1 MKQMIIGLMAM
12 LLIFA
17 ATAQPKRAKADVKKE
32 KELVGTFVPIPE
44 QSFTMQ
50 DVLEDG
56 TLGPKTEYNLPG
68 FYMLETEVTN
78 KAYNLFLNDLK
89 AQGRI
94 DDYEKARFRSEN
106 WSTIGTVTY
115 YQTPKSGKTTCPSDT
130 GTTRYQYITSP
141 TFELYPAV
149 NVPYEG
155 AVLFCQWLTEKVGNP
170 EWEYALPSQ
179 LAWTWAARGCFQN
192 FCAYSMGEPFLTA
205 ADGTPYYHY
214 LHVDDSWITRT
225 DSGFQVVDNHPNTVS
240 TNFIGSDIPYPA
252 KSLRANDYG
261 LYNMCGNV
269 AEMVSNPNM
278 AVGGSWLDPGYDIR
292 IYSTKEYTQPSP
304 QIGFRVMARKVEK
317 EKVGGKK

>member
-1 MKQMIIGLMAM
+1 MKQIILGLMAM

-56 TLGPKTEYNLPG
+56 TLGPKMEYNLPA

-89 AQGRI
+89 AQGRT
-94 DDYEKARFRSEN
+94 DDYEKACFRSEN
-106 WSTIGTVTY
+106 WYTPNHHNEAARCY
-115 YQTPKSGKTTCPSDT
+115 YDSFPA
-130 GTTRYQYITSP
+130 Y
-141 TFELYPAV
+141 ELYPAV

-170 EWEYALPSQ
+170 EWEYVLPSQ
-179 LAWTWAARGCFQN
+179 LDWTWAASGGMTRA
-192 FCAYSMGEPFLTA
+192 AYSMGEPFLTA

-214 LHVDDSWITRT
+214 QHVDDSWITRT
-225 DSGFQVVDNHPNTVS
+225 DSGFQVVDNQPNTVS

-252 KSLRANDYG
+252 KSLRANGYG

-292 IYSTKEYTQPSP
+292 IYSIKNYTQPSP
-304 QIGFRVMARKVEK
+304 QIGFRVIARKVEK
-317 EKVGGKK
+317 VEG

>member
-1 MKQMIIGLMAM
+1 MRHMIFWLMAM
-12 LLIFA
+12 LLMFA

-56 TLGPKTEYNLPG
+56 TLGPKVEYNLPA

-89 AQGRI
+89 AQGRT
-94 DDYEKARFRSEN
+94 DDYEKACFRSEN
-106 WSTIGTVTY
+106 WYTPNHHNEAARCY
-115 YQTPKSGKTTCPSDT
+115 YDSFPA
-130 GTTRYQYITSP
+130 Y
-141 TFELYPAV
+141 ELYPAV

-170 EWEYALPSQ
+170 EWEYVLPSQ
-179 LAWTWAARGCFQN
+179 LDWTWAAEGGKTGEV
-192 FCAYSMGEPFLTA
+192 YSMGGPFLTA

-214 LHVDDSWITRT
+214 QHVDDSWITRT
-225 DSGFQVVDNHPNTVS
+225 DSGFQVVDNHPGTMR
-240 TNFIGSDIPYPA
+240 TDFIGSDIPFPA
-252 KSLRANDYG
+252 KSLRANEYG

-269 AEMVSNPNM
+269 AEMVSNPNL

-304 QIGFRVMARKVEK
+304 QIGFRVIARW
-317 EKVGGKK
+317 VGRKD

>member
-56 TLGPKTEYNLPG
+56 TLGPKVEYNLPA
-68 FYMLETEVTN
+68 FYMLETEVPN
-78 KAYNLFLNDLK
+78 KAYNHFLNDLK
-89 AQGRI
+89 AQGRT
-94 DDYEKARFRSEN
+94 DDYEKACFRSEN
-106 WSTIGTVTY
+106 WYTPNHHNEAARCY
-115 YQTPKSGKTTCPSDT
+115 YDSFPA
-130 GTTRYQYITSP
+130 Y
-141 TFELYPAV
+141 ELYPAV

-170 EWEYALPSQ
+170 EWEYVLPSQ
-179 LAWTWAARGCFQN
+179 LDWTWAAEGGKTGEV
-192 FCAYSMGEPFLTA
+192 YSMGGPFLTA

-214 LHVDDSWITRT
+214 QHVDDSWITRT

-252 KSLRANDYG
+252 KSLRANGYG

-304 QIGFRVMARKVEK
+304 QIGFRVIARKVEK
-317 EKVGGKK
+317 EKIEGKK

>member
-1 MKQMIIGLMAM
+1 MRHMIFWLMAM
-12 LLIFA
+12 LLMFA

-56 TLGPKTEYNLPG
+56 TLGPKVEYNLPA

-115 YQTPKSGKTTCPSDT
+115 YQTPKSGKATCPSDT

-155 AVLFCQWLTEKVGNP
+155 AVLFCQWLIEKVGNP
-170 EWEYALPSQ
+170 EWEYVLPSQ
-179 LAWTWAARGCFQN
+179 IDWTWAAAGGKGDV
-192 FCAYSMGEPFLTA
+192 YSMGGPFLRA

-214 LHVDDSWITRT
+214 LHVDDTWITRT
-225 DSGFQVVDNHPNTVS
+225 DSGLHVVDLSNDKSVHLNM
-240 TNFIGSDIPYPA
+240 GSHIPYPA
-252 KSLRANDYG
+252 MSLRANGYG

-292 IYSTKEYTQPSP
+292 IYSIKEYTQPSP
-304 QIGFRVMARKVEK
+304 QIGFRVIARKVEK
-317 EKVGGKK
+317 EKVEGKR

>member
-1 MKQMIIGLMAM
+1 MKQVIISLMAM
-12 LLIFA
+12 LLVFA

-32 KELVGTFVPIPE
+32 KEWVGTFVPIPE

-56 TLGPKTEYNLPG
+56 TLGPKVEYNLPA

-89 AQGRI
+89 AQGRTE
-94 DDYEKARFRSEN
+94 DYEKACFRSEN
-106 WSTIGTVTY
+106 WNTPHHHNEAARCYYDTY
-115 YQTPKSGKTTCPSDT
+115 SAYD
-130 GTTRYQYITSP
+130 
-141 TFELYPAV
+141 LYPAV

-155 AVLFCQWLTEKVGNP
+155 AMLFCQWLTEKVGNP
-170 EWEYALPSQ
+170 EWEYVLPSQ
-179 LAWTWAARGCFQN
+179 IDWTWAAAGGKGDV
-192 FCAYSMGEPFLTA
+192 YSMGGPFLTA

-214 LHVDDSWITRT
+214 LHLGDESISRT
-225 DSGFQVVDNHPNTVS
+225 DSGFRVVNFTYDMGVYLNTD
-240 TNFIGSDIPYPA
+240 SDIPNPA

-292 IYSTKEYTQPSP
+292 IYSIKNYTQPSP
-304 QIGFRVMARKVEK
+304 QIGFRVIARKVEK
-317 EKVGGKK
+317 VEG

>member
-1 MKQMIIGLMAM
+1 MIFGLMAM
-12 LLIFA
+12 LLVFTA
-17 ATAQPKRAKADVKKE
+17 AAQPKRAKADVKKE

-89 AQGRI
+89 AQGRTE
-94 DDYEKARFRSEN
+94 DYEKACFRSEN
-106 WSTIGTVTY
+106 WYTPNHHNEAARCYYDTY
-115 YQTPKSGKTTCPSDT
+115 PAY
-130 GTTRYQYITSP
+130 
-141 TFELYPAV
+141 ELYPAV

-155 AVLFCQWLTEKVGNP
+155 ALLFCQWLTEKVGNP
-170 EWEYALPSQ
+170 EWEYVLPSQ
-179 LAWTWAARGCFQN
+179 IDWTWAAAGGKGDV
-192 FCAYSMGEPFLTA
+192 YSMGGPFLTA

-214 LHVDDSWITRT
+214 LHVDDAWITRT
-225 DSGFQVVDNHPNTVS
+225 DSGFHVVDKHSGTIS
-240 TNFIGSDIPYPA
+240 NFIGSDIPYPA

-304 QIGFRVMARKVEK
+304 QIGFRVIARKVEK

>member
-56 TLGPKTEYNLPG
+56 TLGPKVEYNLPA

-89 AQGRI
+89 AQGRTE
-94 DDYEKARFRSEN
+94 DYEKARFRSEN
-106 WSTIGTVTY
+106 WYTPNHHNEAARCY
-115 YQTPKSGKTTCPSDT
+115 YDSFPA
-130 GTTRYQYITSP
+130 Y
-141 TFELYPAV
+141 ELYPAV

-155 AVLFCQWLTEKVGNP
+155 AVLFCQWLTQKVGNP
-170 EWEYALPSQ
+170 EWEYVLPSQ
-179 LAWTWAARGCFQN
+179 LEWTWAAEGGKTGEV
-192 FCAYSMGEPFLTA
+192 YSMGGPFLTA

-214 LHVDDSWITRT
+214 LHLGDESICRT
-225 DSGFQVVDNHPNTVS
+225 DSGFRVVNLSYDMGVYLNTD
-240 TNFIGSDIPYPA
+240 SDIPYPA
-252 KSLRANDYG
+252 KSLRANGYG

-292 IYSTKEYTQPSP
+292 IYSIKNYTQPSP
-304 QIGFRVMARKVEK
+304 QIGFRVIARKVGRK
-317 EKVGGKK
+317 D

>member
-50 DVLEDG
+50 DVLDDG
-56 TLGPKTEYNLPG
+56 TLGPKVEYNLPA

-89 AQGRI
+89 AQGRTE
-94 DDYEKARFRSEN
+94 DYEKACFRSEN
-106 WSTIGTVTY
+106 WYTPNHHNEATRCY
-115 YQTPKSGKTTCPSDT
+115 YDSFPA
-130 GTTRYQYITSP
+130 Y
-141 TFELYPAV
+141 ELYPAV

-155 AVLFCQWLTEKVGNP
+155 AVLFCQWLTQKVGNP
-170 EWEYALPSQ
+170 EWEYVLPSQ
-179 LAWTWAARGCFQN
+179 LEWTWAAEGGKTGEV
-192 FCAYSMGEPFLTA
+192 YSMGGPFLTA

-252 KSLRANDYG
+252 KSLRANGYG

-292 IYSTKEYTQPSP
+292 IYSIKNYTQPSP
-304 QIGFRVMARKVEK
+304 QIGFRVIARKVEK
-317 EKVGGKK
+317 VEG

>member
-56 TLGPKTEYNLPG
+56 TLGPKVEYNLPA

-89 AQGRI
+89 AQGRTE
-94 DDYEKARFRSEN
+94 DYEKACFRSEN
-106 WSTIGTVTY
+106 WYTPNHHNEAARCY
-115 YQTPKSGKTTCPSDT
+115 YDSFPA
-130 GTTRYQYITSP
+130 Y
-141 TFELYPAV
+141 ELYPAV

-155 AVLFCQWLTEKVGNP
+155 AVLFCQWLTQKVGNP
-170 EWEYALPSQ
+170 EWEYVLPSQ
-179 LAWTWAARGCFQN
+179 LEWTWAAEGGKTGEV
-192 FCAYSMGEPFLTA
+192 YSMGGPFLTA

-252 KSLRANDYG
+252 KSLRANGYG

-292 IYSTKEYTQPSP
+292 IYSIKNYTQPSP
-304 QIGFRVMARKVEK
+304 QIGFRVIARKVEK
-317 EKVGGKK
+317 EKVEGKK

>member
-1 MKQMIIGLMAM
+1 MKQIILGLMAM

-56 TLGPKTEYNLPG
+56 TLGPKMEYNLPA

-89 AQGRI
+89 AQGRT
-94 DDYEKARFRSEN
+94 DDYEKACFRSEN
-106 WSTIGTVTY
+106 WYTPNHHNEAARCY
-115 YQTPKSGKTTCPSDT
+115 YDSFPA
-130 GTTRYQYITSP
+130 Y
-141 TFELYPAV
+141 ELYPAV

-170 EWEYALPSQ
+170 EWEYVLPSQ
-179 LAWTWAARGCFQN
+179 LDWTWAASGGMTRA
-192 FCAYSMGEPFLTA
+192 AYSMGEPFLTA

-214 LHVDDSWITRT
+214 QHVDDSWITRT
-225 DSGFQVVDNHPNTVS
+225 DSGFQVVDNQPNTVS

-252 KSLRANDYG
+252 KSLRANGYG

-292 IYSTKEYTQPSP
+292 IYSIKNYTQPSP
-304 QIGFRVMARKVEK
+304 QIGFRVIARW
-317 EKVGGKK
+317 VGRKD

>member
-1 MKQMIIGLMAM
+1 MKQMILGLMAM
-12 LLIFA
+12 LLMFA

-56 TLGPKTEYNLPG
+56 TLGPKVEYNLPA

-170 EWEYALPSQ
+170 EWEYVLPSQ
-179 LAWTWAARGCFQN
+179 LDWTWAASGGMTRA
-192 FCAYSMGEPFLTA
+192 AYSMGEPFLTA

-214 LHVDDSWITRT
+214 QHVDDSWITRT

-252 KSLRANDYG
+252 KSLRANGYG

-292 IYSTKEYTQPSP
+292 IYSIKEYTQPSP
-304 QIGFRVMARKVEK
+304 QIGFRVIARKVEK
-317 EKVGGKK
+317 EKVEGKR

>member
-1 MKQMIIGLMAM
+1 MKQLIIGLVAM

-56 TLGPKTEYNLPG
+56 TLGPKMEYNLPA

-89 AQGRI
+89 AQGRT
-94 DDYEKARFRSEN
+94 DDYEKACFRSEN
-106 WSTIGTVTY
+106 WYTPNHHNEAARCY
-115 YQTPKSGKTTCPSDT
+115 YDSFPA
-130 GTTRYQYITSP
+130 Y
-141 TFELYPAV
+141 ELYPAV

-155 AVLFCQWLTEKVGNP
+155 AVLFCQWLTKKVGNP
-170 EWEYALPSQ
+170 EWEYVLPSQ
-179 LAWTWAARGCFQN
+179 LDWTWAASGGMTRA
-192 FCAYSMGEPFLTA
+192 AYSMGGPFLTA

-214 LHVDDSWITRT
+214 QHVDDSWITRT

-252 KSLRANDYG
+252 KSLRANSYG

-292 IYSTKEYTQPSP
+292 IYSIKNYTQPSP
-304 QIGFRVMARKVEK
+304 QIGFRVIARKVEK
-317 EKVGGKK
+317 EKVEGKK

>member
-1 MKQMIIGLMAM
+1 MIFWLMAM
-12 LLIFA
+12 LLMFA

-56 TLGPKTEYNLPG
+56 TLGPKVEYNLPA

-89 AQGRI
+89 AQGRTE
-94 DDYEKARFRSEN
+94 DYEKARFRSEN
-106 WSTIGTVTY
+106 WYTPNHHNEAARCY
-115 YQTPKSGKTTCPSDT
+115 YDSFPA
-130 GTTRYQYITSP
+130 Y
-141 TFELYPAV
+141 ELYPAV

-155 AVLFCQWLTEKVGNP
+155 AVLFCQWLTQKVGNP
-170 EWEYALPSQ
+170 EWEYVLPSQ
-179 LAWTWAARGCFQN
+179 LDWTWAASGGMTRA
-192 FCAYSMGEPFLTA
+192 AYSMGGPFLTA

-214 LHVDDSWITRT
+214 QHVDDSWITRT
-225 DSGFQVVDNHPNTVS
+225 DSGFQVVDNHPKTMS
-240 TNFIGSDIPYPA
+240 TNFIGSETPFPA
-252 KSLRANDYG
+252 KSLRANGYG

-292 IYSTKEYTQPSP
+292 IYSIKNYTQPSP
-304 QIGFRVMARKVEK
+304 QIGFRVIARKVEK
-317 EKVGGKK
+317 EKVEGKK

>member
-1 MKQMIIGLMAM
+1 MIIGLMAM

-50 DVLEDG
+50 DVLDDG
-56 TLGPKTEYNLPG
+56 TLGPKVEYNLPA

-78 KAYNLFLNDLK
+78 KANNLFLNDLK
-89 AQGRI
+89 AQGRTE
-94 DDYEKARFRSEN
+94 DYEKACFRSEN
-106 WSTIGTVTY
+106 WYTPNHHNEATRCY
-115 YQTPKSGKTTCPSDT
+115 YDSFPA
-130 GTTRYQYITSP
+130 Y
-141 TFELYPAV
+141 ELYPAV

-155 AVLFCQWLTEKVGNP
+155 AVLFCQWLTQKVGNP
-170 EWEYALPSQ
+170 EWEYVLPSQ
-179 LAWTWAARGCFQN
+179 LEWTWAAEGGKTGEV
-192 FCAYSMGEPFLTA
+192 YSMGGPFLTA

-252 KSLRANDYG
+252 KSLRANGYG

-292 IYSTKEYTQPSP
+292 IYSIKNYTQPSP
-304 QIGFRVMARKVEK
+304 QIGFRVIARKVEK
-317 EKVGGKK
+317 VEG

>member
-1 MKQMIIGLMAM
+1 MKQMILGLMAM

-56 TLGPKTEYNLPG
+56 TLGPKMEYNLPA

-89 AQGRI
+89 EQGRT
-94 DDYEKARFRSEN
+94 DDYEKACFRSEN
-106 WSTIGTVTY
+106 WYTPRSHSELARQY
-115 YQTPKSGKTTCPSDT
+115 YDNYPAYDH
-130 GTTRYQYITSP
+130 
-141 TFELYPAV
+141 YPAV

-155 AVLFCQWLTEKVGNP
+155 ALLFCQWLTEKVGNP
-170 EWEYALPSQ
+170 EWVYELPSQ
-179 LAWTWAARGCFQN
+179 IHWVWAASGGKDGVS
-192 FCAYSMGEPFLTA
+192 YSMGELFLTA
-205 ADGTPYYHY
+205 RDGTPYYHY
-214 LHVDDSWITRT
+214 LHIDDAWIART
-225 DSGFQVVDNHPNTVS
+225 DSGFQVVDNHPGTMR
-240 TNFIGSDIPYPA
+240 TDFIGSDIPYPA
-252 KSLRANDYG
+252 KSLRANEYG

-269 AEMVSNPNM
+269 AEMVANPNL

-304 QIGFRVMARKVEK
+304 QIGFRVIARKVEK
-317 EKVGGKK
+317 EKIEGKK

>member
-1 MKQMIIGLMAM
+1 MIFGLMAM
-12 LLIFA
+12 LLMFA
-17 ATAQPKRAKADVKKE
+17 ANAQPKRAKADVKKE

-44 QSFTMQ
+44 ESFTMQ

-56 TLGPKTEYNLPG
+56 TLGPKVEYNLPA

-89 AQGRI
+89 AQGRTE
-94 DDYEKARFRSEN
+94 DYEKACFRSEN
-106 WSTIGTVTY
+106 WYTPNHHNEAARCY
-115 YQTPKSGKTTCPSDT
+115 YDSFPA
-130 GTTRYQYITSP
+130 Y
-141 TFELYPAV
+141 ELYPAV

-179 LAWTWAARGCFQN
+179 LDWTWAARGCFQN

-252 KSLRANDYG
+252 KSLRANGYG

-292 IYSTKEYTQPSP
+292 IYSIKNYTQPSP
-304 QIGFRVMARKVEK
+304 QIGFRVIARKVK
-317 EKVGGKK
+317 TEKVEGKK

>member
-56 TLGPKTEYNLPG
+56 TLGPKVEYNLPA

-89 AQGRI
+89 AQGRTE
-94 DDYEKARFRSEN
+94 DYEKACFRSEN
-106 WSTIGTVTY
+106 WNTPNHHNEAARCY
-115 YQTPKSGKTTCPSDT
+115 YDSFPA
-130 GTTRYQYITSP
+130 Y
-141 TFELYPAV
+141 ELYPAV

-155 AVLFCQWLTEKVGNP
+155 AVLFCQWLTQKVGNP
-170 EWEYALPSQ
+170 EWEYVLPSQ
-179 LAWTWAARGCFQN
+179 LEWTWAAEGGKTGEV
-192 FCAYSMGEPFLTA
+192 YSMGGPFLTA

-214 LHVDDSWITRT
+214 LHLGDESICRT
-225 DSGFQVVDNHPNTVS
+225 DSGFRVVNLSYDMGVYLNTD
-240 TNFIGSDIPYPA
+240 SDIPYPA
-252 KSLRANDYG
+252 NSLRANGYG

-292 IYSTKEYTQPSP
+292 IYSIKNYTQPSP
-304 QIGFRVMARKVEK
+304 QIGFRVIARKVEK
-317 EKVGGKK
+317 EKIEGKK

>member
-1 MKQMIIGLMAM
+1 MAM

-56 TLGPKTEYNLPG
+56 TLGPKMEYNLPA

-89 AQGRI
+89 AQGRT
-94 DDYEKARFRSEN
+94 DDYEKACFRSEN
-106 WSTIGTVTY
+106 WYTPNHHNEAARCY
-115 YQTPKSGKTTCPSDT
+115 YDSFPA
-130 GTTRYQYITSP
+130 Y
-141 TFELYPAV
+141 ELYPAV

-170 EWEYALPSQ
+170 EWEYVLPSQ
-179 LAWTWAARGCFQN
+179 LDWTWAASGGMTRA
-192 FCAYSMGEPFLTA
+192 AYSMGEPFLTA

-214 LHVDDSWITRT
+214 QHVDDSWITRT
-225 DSGFQVVDNHPNTVS
+225 DSGFQVVDNQPNTVS

-252 KSLRANDYG
+252 KSLRANGYG

-292 IYSTKEYTQPSP
+292 IYSIKNYTQPSP
-304 QIGFRVMARKVEK
+304 QIGFRVIARKVEK
-317 EKVGGKK
+317 VEG

>member
-56 TLGPKTEYNLPG
+56 TLGPKVEYNLPA

-89 AQGRI
+89 AQGRTE
-94 DDYEKARFRSEN
+94 DYEKACFRSDN
-106 WSTIGTVTY
+106 WYTPNHHNEAARCY
-115 YQTPKSGKTTCPSDT
+115 YDSYPA
-130 GTTRYQYITSP
+130 Y
-141 TFELYPAV
+141 ELYPAV

-155 AVLFCQWLTEKVGNP
+155 VVLFCQWLTEKVGNP
-170 EWEYALPSQ
+170 EWEYVLPSQ
-179 LAWTWAARGCFQN
+179 LEWTWAAEGGKTGEV
-192 FCAYSMGEPFLTA
+192 YSMGGPFLTA
-205 ADGTPYYHY
+205 RDGTPYYHY
-214 LHVDDSWITRT
+214 LHIDDAWIART
-225 DSGFQVVDNHPNTVS
+225 DSGFQVVDNHPVTMR
-240 TNFIGSDIPYPA
+240 TDFIGSDIPFPA
-252 KSLRANDYG
+252 KSLRANEYG

-269 AEMVSNPNM
+269 AEMVSNPNL

-304 QIGFRVMARKVEK
+304 QIGFRVISRWGEK
-317 EKVGGKK
+317 EKVEGEK

>member
-1 MKQMIIGLMAM
+1 MKQMILGLMAM

-56 TLGPKTEYNLPG
+56 TLGPKMEYNLPA

-94 DDYEKARFRSEN
+94 DDYEKACFRSEN
-106 WSTIGTVTY
+106 WYTPNHHNEAARCY
-115 YQTPKSGKTTCPSDT
+115 YDSFPA
-130 GTTRYQYITSP
+130 Y
-141 TFELYPAV
+141 ELYPAV

-170 EWEYALPSQ
+170 EWEYVLPSQ
-179 LAWTWAARGCFQN
+179 LDWTWAASGGMTRA
-192 FCAYSMGEPFLTA
+192 AYSMGEPFLTA
-205 ADGTPYYHY
+205 RDGTPYYHY
-214 LHVDDSWITRT
+214 LHIDDAWIART
-225 DSGFQVVDNHPNTVS
+225 DSGFQVVNNHSGTMR
-240 TNFIGSDIPYPA
+240 TDFIGSDIPFPA
-252 KSLRANDYG
+252 KSLRANGYG

-269 AEMVSNPNM
+269 AEMVSNPNL

-292 IYSTKEYTQPSP
+292 IYSIKNYTQPSP
-304 QIGFRVMARKVEK
+304 QIGFRVIARKVEK
-317 EKVGGKK
+317 VEG

>member
-56 TLGPKTEYNLPG
+56 TLGPKMEYNLPA

-89 AQGRI
+89 AQGRT
-94 DDYEKARFRSEN
+94 DDYEKACFRSEN
-106 WSTIGTVTY
+106 WYTPNHHNEAARCY
-115 YQTPKSGKTTCPSDT
+115 YDSFPA
-130 GTTRYQYITSP
+130 Y
-141 TFELYPAV
+141 ELYPAV

-170 EWEYALPSQ
+170 EWEYVLPSQ
-179 LAWTWAARGCFQN
+179 LDWTWAASGGMTRA
-192 FCAYSMGEPFLTA
+192 AYSMGGPFLTA

-214 LHVDDSWITRT
+214 QHVDDSWITRT

-252 KSLRANDYG
+252 KSLRANGYG

-292 IYSTKEYTQPSP
+292 IYSIKNYTQPSP
-304 QIGFRVMARKVEK
+304 QIGFRVIARKVEK
-317 EKVGGKK
+317 EKIEGKK

>member
-1 MKQMIIGLMAM
+1 MKQMILGLMAM

-56 TLGPKTEYNLPG
+56 TLGPKMEYNLPA

-89 AQGRI
+89 AQGRT
-94 DDYEKARFRSEN
+94 DDYEKACFRSEN
-106 WSTIGTVTY
+106 WYTPNHHNEAARCY
-115 YQTPKSGKTTCPSDT
+115 YDSFPA
-130 GTTRYQYITSP
+130 Y
-141 TFELYPAV
+141 ELYPAV

-170 EWEYALPSQ
+170 EWEYVLPSQ
-179 LAWTWAARGCFQN
+179 LDWTWAASGGMTRA
-192 FCAYSMGEPFLTA
+192 AYSMGGPFLTA

-214 LHVDDSWITRT
+214 QHVDDSWITRT

-252 KSLRANDYG
+252 KSLRANGYG

-292 IYSTKEYTQPSP
+292 IYSIKNYTQPSP
-304 QIGFRVMARKVEK
+304 QIGFRVIARKVAK
-317 EKVGGKK
+317 EKVEGKK

>member
-1 MKQMIIGLMAM
+1 MKQMILGLMAM
-12 LLIFA
+12 LLMFA
-17 ATAQPKRAKADVKKE
+17 ANAQPKRAKADVKKE

-56 TLGPKTEYNLPG
+56 TLGPKMEYNLPA

-89 AQGRI
+89 AQGRT
-94 DDYEKARFRSEN
+94 DDYEKACFRSEN
-106 WSTIGTVTY
+106 WYTPNHHNEAARCY
-115 YQTPKSGKTTCPSDT
+115 YDSYPA
-130 GTTRYQYITSP
+130 Y
-141 TFELYPAV
+141 ELYPAV

-155 AVLFCQWLTEKVGNP
+155 ALLFCQWLTEKVGNP
-170 EWEYALPSQ
+170 EWEYVLPSQ
-179 LAWTWAARGCFQN
+179 LDWTWAASGGMTRA
-192 FCAYSMGEPFLTA
+192 AYSMGEPFLTA

-225 DSGFQVVDNHPNTVS
+225 DSGFQVVDNHPNTMS
-240 TNFIGSDIPYPA
+240 TNFIGSETPFPA
-252 KSLRANDYG
+252 KSLRANGYG

-292 IYSTKEYTQPSP
+292 IYSIKNYTQPSP
-304 QIGFRVMARKVEK
+304 QIGFRVIARKVEK
-317 EKVGGKK
+317 EKIEGKK

>member
-1 MKQMIIGLMAM
+1 MRHMIFWLMAM
-12 LLIFA
+12 LLMFA

-56 TLGPKTEYNLPG
+56 TLGPKVEYNLPA

-89 AQGRI
+89 AQGRT
-94 DDYEKARFRSEN
+94 DDYEKARFRPEN
-106 WSTIGTVTY
+106 WSTIETVKW
-115 YQTPKSGKTTCPSDT
+115 YQDPKSGKITCLSDT
-130 GTTRYQYITSP
+130 ARYQYITSP

-155 AVLFCQWLTEKVGNP
+155 AVLFCQWLTQKVGNP
-170 EWEYALPSQ
+170 EWEYVLPSQ
-179 LAWTWAARGCFQN
+179 PEWTWAAEGGKTGVV
-192 FCAYSMGEPFLTA
+192 YSMGGPFLTA

-214 LHVDDSWITRT
+214 LHLGDESICRT
-225 DSGFQVVDNHPNTVS
+225 DSGFRVVNLSYDMGVYLNTD
-240 TNFIGSDIPYPA
+240 SDIPYPA
-252 KSLRANDYG
+252 NSLRANGYG

-292 IYSTKEYTQPSP
+292 IYSTKEYMQPSP
-304 QIGFRVMARKVEK
+304 QIGFRVIARR
-317 EKVGGKK
+317 VGRKD

>member
-1 MKQMIIGLMAM
+1 MIFGLMAM
-12 LLIFA
+12 LLVFTA
-17 ATAQPKRAKADVKKE
+17 AAQPKRAKADVKKE

-56 TLGPKTEYNLPG
+56 TLGPKVEYNLPA

-89 AQGRI
+89 AQGRT
-94 DDYEKARFRSEN
+94 DDYEKACFRSEN
-106 WSTIGTVTY
+106 WYTPNHHNEAARCY
-115 YQTPKSGKTTCPSDT
+115 YDSFPA
-130 GTTRYQYITSP
+130 Y
-141 TFELYPAV
+141 ELYPAV

-170 EWEYALPSQ
+170 EWEYVLPSQ
-179 LAWTWAARGCFQN
+179 LEWTWAAEGGKTGEV
-192 FCAYSMGEPFLTA
+192 YSMGGPFLTA

-214 LHVDDSWITRT
+214 QHVDDSWITRT

-252 KSLRANDYG
+252 KSLRANGYG

-269 AEMVSNPNM
+269 AEMVSNPNL

-292 IYSTKEYTQPSP
+292 IYSIKNYTQPSP
-304 QIGFRVMARKVEK
+304 QIGFRVIARKVEK
-317 EKVGGKK
+317 EKIEGKK

>member
-1 MKQMIIGLMAM
+1 MRHMIFWLMAM
-12 LLIFA
+12 LLMFA

-56 TLGPKTEYNLPG
+56 TLGPKVEYNLPA

-89 AQGRI
+89 AQGRT

-106 WSTIGTVTY
+106 WYTPNHHNEAARCY
-115 YQTPKSGKTTCPSDT
+115 YDSFPA
-130 GTTRYQYITSP
+130 Y
-141 TFELYPAV
+141 ELYPAV

-170 EWEYALPSQ
+170 EWEYVLPSQ
-179 LAWTWAARGCFQN
+179 LDWTWAAEGGKTGEV
-192 FCAYSMGEPFLTA
+192 YSMGGPFLTA

-214 LHVDDSWITRT
+214 QHVDDSWITRT

-252 KSLRANDYG
+252 KSLRANGYG

-304 QIGFRVMARKVEK
+304 QIGFRVIARKVEK
-317 EKVGGKK
+317 EKIEGKK

>member
-1 MKQMIIGLMAM
+1 MKQMILGLMAM

-17 ATAQPKRAKADVKKE
+17 ANAQPKRAKADVKKE

-56 TLGPKTEYNLPG
+56 TLGPKVEYNLPA

-89 AQGRI
+89 AQGRTE
-94 DDYEKARFRSEN
+94 DYEKACFRSEN
-106 WSTIGTVTY
+106 WNTPNHHNDPARCY
-115 YQTPKSGKTTCPSDT
+115 YDSFPA
-130 GTTRYQYITSP
+130 Y
-141 TFELYPAV
+141 ELYPAV

-170 EWEYALPSQ
+170 EWEYVLPSQ
-179 LAWTWAARGCFQN
+179 LEWTWAAEGGKTGEV
-192 FCAYSMGEPFLTA
+192 YSMGGPFLTA

-214 LHVDDSWITRT
+214 LHLGDESICRT
-225 DSGFQVVDNHPNTVS
+225 DSGFRVVNLSYDMGVYLNTD
-240 TNFIGSDIPYPA
+240 SDIPYPA
-252 KSLRANDYG
+252 KSLRANGYG

-304 QIGFRVMARKVEK
+304 QIGFRVIARWVEK
-317 EKVGGKK
+317 EKIEGKK

>member
-1 MKQMIIGLMAM
+1 MIFWLMAM
-12 LLIFA
+12 LLMFA

-56 TLGPKTEYNLPG
+56 TLGPKVEYNLPA

-89 AQGRI
+89 AQGRTE
-94 DDYEKARFRSEN
+94 DYEKARFRPEN
-106 WSTIGTVTY
+106 WYTPNHHNEAARCY
-115 YQTPKSGKTTCPSDT
+115 YDSYPA
-130 GTTRYQYITSP
+130 Y
-141 TFELYPAV
+141 ELYPAV

-155 AVLFCQWLTEKVGNP
+155 AVLFCQWLTQKVGNP
-170 EWEYALPSQ
+170 EWEYVLPSQ
-179 LAWTWAARGCFQN
+179 LEWTWAAEGGKTGEV
-192 FCAYSMGEPFLTA
+192 YSMGGPFLTA

-214 LHVDDSWITRT
+214 QHVDDSWITRT

-252 KSLRANDYG
+252 KSLRANGYG

-292 IYSTKEYTQPSP
+292 IYSIKNYTQPSP
-304 QIGFRVMARKVEK
+304 QIGFRVIARKVEK
-317 EKVGGKK
+317 EKIEGKK

>member
-1 MKQMIIGLMAM
+1 MKQMIFGLMAM
-12 LLIFA
+12 LLMFA
-17 ATAQPKRAKADVKKE
+17 ANAQPKRAKADVKKE

-56 TLGPKTEYNLPG
+56 TLGPKVEYNLPA

-89 AQGRI
+89 AQGRTE
-94 DDYEKARFRSEN
+94 DYEKACFRSEN
-106 WSTIGTVTY
+106 WYTPNHHNEAARCY
-115 YQTPKSGKTTCPSDT
+115 YDSFPA
-130 GTTRYQYITSP
+130 Y
-141 TFELYPAV
+141 ELYPAV

-179 LAWTWAARGCFQN
+179 LDWTWAARGCFQN

-252 KSLRANDYG
+252 KSLRANGYG

-292 IYSTKEYTQPSP
+292 IYSIKNYTQPSP
-304 QIGFRVMARKVEK
+304 QIGFRVIARKVK
-317 EKVGGKK
+317 TEKVEGKK

>member
-1 MKQMIIGLMAM
+1 MKQMIFGLMAM
-12 LLIFA
+12 LLMFA
-17 ATAQPKRAKADVKKE
+17 ANAQPKRAKADVKKE

-44 QSFTMQ
+44 ESFTMQ

-56 TLGPKTEYNLPG
+56 TLGPKVEYNLPA

-89 AQGRI
+89 AQGRTE
-94 DDYEKARFRSEN
+94 DYEKACFRSEN
-106 WSTIGTVTY
+106 WYTPNHHNEAARCY
-115 YQTPKSGKTTCPSDT
+115 YDSFPA
-130 GTTRYQYITSP
+130 Y
-141 TFELYPAV
+141 ELYPAV

-179 LAWTWAARGCFQN
+179 LDWTWAARGCFQN

-252 KSLRANDYG
+252 KSLRANGYG

-292 IYSTKEYTQPSP
+292 IYSIKNYTQPSP
-304 QIGFRVMARKVEK
+304 QIGFRVIARKVK
-317 EKVGGKK
+317 TEKVEGKK